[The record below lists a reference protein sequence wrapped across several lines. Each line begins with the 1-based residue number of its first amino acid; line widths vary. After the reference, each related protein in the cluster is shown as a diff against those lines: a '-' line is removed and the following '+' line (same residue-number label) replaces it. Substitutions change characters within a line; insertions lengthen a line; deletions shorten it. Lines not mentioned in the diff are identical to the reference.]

1 LISPELVRRIC
12 WSAPES
18 SVLAALEALGARR
31 WQAEIAAPIL
41 EAALLESEPLEGEEA
56 SETEATDEKSI

>member
-1 LISPELVRRIC
+1 VRRIC

-41 EAALLESEPLEGEEA
+41 EAALLETIALEIAEPEGEPEPA
-56 SETEATDEKSI
+56 GE